1 MVLQTLVYIFGIV
14 LIFNSVFTGILWYRN
29 KEDLLK
35 KLLFFWLTGLFAYV
49 FQGVFNSLSLYGFLG
64 FSINGLSAYFL
75 TSILYDSFQNKVPS
89 ILFLFIGLVGFFT
102 SIVMFV
108 MGSSYTISVTPYVVS
123 VVLILLISI
132 IDAIKAKPDYLQKGF
147 IFLIFMNTL
156 HMADYPIL
164 RPQED
169 LAIFGF
175 SASLV
180 FFFSYSIYIPLFI
193 TKKLSERYTSNLQ
206 LEVKKRTSEL
216 NDLTEQLKFSNL
228 SLEERNKKLDILAN
242 ENEALINILVHDL
255 SNPIQIISICNNKI
269 SKLITK
275 PELDPII
282 GKIKLALHNIHE
294 VIKTIRSLHA
304 LKIGKSALSLKKVNL
319 VTICEELSILFEEK
333 LNQKKL
339 ILRINSHSSEI
350 STFSDPEI
358 LKNQVLAN
366 LLSNAIKFSPEGGF
380 IDLFLFET
388 KDSINIKLQDYGIG
402 IPKELKKDI
411 FSLSKP
417 TNRLGTSGEKGTGLG
432 LPIVKKYSEIINSD
446 IHILETKENESGT
459 CFELQFKK
467 VN

>member
-14 LIFNSVFTGILWYRN
+14 LIFNSIFTGILWYRN
-29 KEDLLK
+29 REDLLK
-35 KLLFFWLTGLFAYV
+35 KLVFFWLTGLFAYV
-49 FQGVFNSLSLYGFLG
+49 FQGLFNSLSIYGFLG

-75 TSILYDSFQNKVPS
+75 SSILYNSFQNKVPS
-89 ILFLFIGLVGFFT
+89 VLFLSIGGIGFFT
-102 SIVMFV
+102 SILMFLS
-108 MGSSYTISVTPYVVS
+108 GSSYSISVTPYVVS

-132 IDAIKAKPDYLQKGF
+132 VTAIKSKPDYLQKGF

-175 SASLV
+175 SASLI

-193 TKKLSERYTSNLQ
+193 TKKLSERYTANLQ
-206 LEVKKRTSEL
+206 LEVKKRTFEL
-216 NDLTEQLKFSNL
+216 NELTEQLKFSNL

-255 SNPIQIISICNNKI
+255 SNPIQIISICS
-269 SKLITK
+269 SKLSK
-275 PELDPII
+275 LSNKLEHEPIN
-282 GKIKLALHNIHE
+282 GKIRLALQNIHD
-294 VIKTIRSLHA
+294 VIKTVRSLHA
-304 LKIGKSALSLKKVNL
+304 LKIGKGALSLKKVNL
-319 VTICEELSILFEEK
+319 VAICEELRILFEEK

-339 ILRINSHSSEI
+339 TFRINSPSSEI

-358 LKNQVLAN
+358 LKNQILAN
-366 LLSNAIKFSPEGGF
+366 LLSNAIKFSPEGSF

-388 KDSINIKLQDYGIG
+388 QDSIHIRLQDYGIG
-402 IPKELKKDI
+402 IPKDLKKDI

-417 TNRLGTSGEKGTGLG
+417 TTRLGTSGEKGTGLG

-446 IHILETKENESGT
+446 IHILEPKENESGT